1 MKNRILSSLFSAMLV
16 FTVGAFTATVHA
28 QTGSLT
34 GSVTD
39 ADTGE
44 ELSGATV
51 LIIELERGASTD
63 IEGDYS
69 ISNVPVG
76 SYTVRFSFI
85 GYRTQRRTVEVQ
97 QGQNTLNVE
106 LELDATGLEEI
117 VVSGIASSTSRS
129 ISQVS
134 VSKIDA
140 EAVTETNSFQSIDQ
154 LLTGKASGVT
164 VQPASGNPG
173 GGVRFRVRSG
183 TGLGGDGQP
192 VIYIDGVR
200 VDNSQVT
207 GFGVGGQGI
216 GVLSDLDPNQIVNV
230 EILKGPAAAALYGT
244 SGSNGVVLIETKNG
258 QGIAPGQVQ
267 VDFRSVYGMNTKQK
281 EYSEDGILSYEEANE
296 VIDSN
301 PFHEN
306 TISVSG
312 GSNSVRYYTSLGQ
325 RYEEGL
331 GPKNSLDRQSFRG
344 NIEAYPNEMLTISAT
359 TGFTQNQIRR
369 PQNDN
374 NIFGYLGN
382 LVLAPGGNTYN
393 FTARDAIDAIFDE
406 TNTNRFVGSLG
417 ATFTPMENLS
427 FSGSIGLDG
436 ANLRQV
442 QFFSPDFGY
451 AGIIN
456 GERAIY
462 DRENKQ
468 FTYDANVTYTYNI
481 SPELQ
486 ATSIVGTQIFELNRN
501 TTFIQKNDFP
511 SSAIRNVGAG
521 SEFIDANETT
531 LHAKEAGVFTQHDFL
546 FRDTYSLSLGGRFD
560 YASAIGNEAPSIF
573 YPQARASVRLDQF
586 DFLSES
592 IDLFKLRVAYGETG
606 QLPGIFDGVDLLY
619 GASAFA
625 IGRGL
630 TIAEV
635 GNPEIQPERIRELEV
650 GLDTDFFDFYTA
662 EITYYKQW
670 AEDSI
675 FEFDRAPSTGLTF
688 DSPAFNVG
696 GVEGQGVELAFGGT
710 PIRQRNFEVNFNI
723 LYSFQENEVKDLG
736 GAQPIFDGFDLNVI
750 DEGLPKSSFYVL
762 DVDGAA
768 RDGNGDVILSG
779 TGLPAPNVSDD
790 RVLKGIPYPEHNGS
804 ITLNFRLFRNL
815 EIYSLVDWATGLSVY
830 NNTKIF
836 QILFGNDAEYAEKTE
851 AFLDT
856 DPGDANYDALADE
869 VANLNPNY
877 DGNFI
882 EDADFIKLREVSVAY
897 DFTELLNNAGLGNA
911 VRNMKISLSGR
922 NLLTW
927 SKYSGI
933 DPEVNFTGARSLT
946 QGADFLT
953 LQTPRV
959 FYATLNIGF

>member
-1 MKNRILSSLFSAMLV
+1 MKIRILLSVSAFLLMFMLNS
-16 FTVGAFTATVHA
+16 FAGTAFA

-34 GSVTD
+34 GTVTD
-39 ADTGE
+39 ATTGE
-44 ELSGATV
+44 ELAGATV
-51 LIIELERGASTD
+51 LIVDLERGASSD
-63 IEGDYS
+63 SNGEYS
-69 ISNVPVG
+69 IQNIPVG
-76 SYTVRFSFI
+76 TYTVRYSFV
-85 GYRTQRRTVEVQ
+85 GYQTIRSNVSIQ
-97 QGQNTLNVE
+97 QGLNIQDIE

-117 VVSGIASSTSRS
+117 VVSGIASRTSRA

-134 VSKIDA
+134 VSKIDV
-140 EAVTETNSFQSIDQ
+140 ETVTETNSFQGIDQ
-154 LLTGKASGVT
+154 LLAGKASGVT
-164 VQPASGNPG
+164 IQPASGNPG

-216 GVLSDLDPNQIVNV
+216 GVLSDLDPNQITNI

-258 QGIAPGQVQ
+258 QGIAPGQVH
-267 VDFRSVYGMNTKQK
+267 VDFRSVYGMNTKQQ
-281 EYSEDGILSYEEANE
+281 EYADDSIISYEEANE

-301 PFHEN
+301 PLHEN
-306 TISVSG
+306 TISISG

-331 GPKNSLDRQSFRG
+331 GPKNYLDRQSFRG
-344 NIEAYPNEMLTISAT
+344 NIEAYPNEMLTISAS
-359 TGFTQNQIRR
+359 TGFTQNQIAR

-382 LVLAPGGNTYN
+382 LVLAPGGATYN
-393 FTARDAIDAIFDE
+393 FTAREAIDAISDE

-417 ATFTPMENLS
+417 AVFTPIENFSL
-427 FSGSIGLDG
+427 SGSIGLDG
-436 ANLRQV
+436 SNLRQV

-456 GERAIY
+456 GERAVF
-462 DRENKQ
+462 DRENEQ
-468 FTYDANVTYTYNI
+468 FTYDANATYAYDIT
-481 SPELQ
+481 PELQ
-486 ATSIVGTQIFELNRN
+486 ATSIIGTQIFELRRN
-501 TTFIQKNDFP
+501 TTFVQKNDFP

-521 SEFIDANETT
+521 AEFIDSNETS
-531 LHAKEAGVFTQHDFL
+531 LHAKEAGIFTQHDFL
-546 FRDTYSLSLGGRFD
+546 FRDTYSLSLGGRLD
-560 YASAIGNEAPSIF
+560 YASAIGSQAPSIF

-586 DFLSES
+586 DFLPELF
-592 IDLFKLRVAYGETG
+592 DLFKLRAAYGETG
-606 QLPGIFDGVDLLY
+606 QLPAIFDGVDLLY
-619 GASAFA
+619 GAEAFA
-625 IGRGL
+625 VGRGL
-630 TIAEV
+630 TIEEV
-635 GNPEIQPERIRELEV
+635 GNPEIEPERIRELEIGV
-650 GLDTDFFDFYTA
+650 DTDFLDSYTA

-696 GVEGQGVELAFGGT
+696 GVEGQGVEIAFGGT
-710 PIRQRNFEVNFNI
+710 PIRQRNFELSFNV

-768 RDGNGDVILSG
+768 RDANGEVILSG
-779 TGLPAPNVSDD
+779 TGLPAPNVSDE

-804 ITLNFRLFRNL
+804 INLNMRLFRNF

-830 NNTKIF
+830 NNTRIF
-836 QILFGNDAEYAEKTE
+836 QILFGNDVKYSEKTE
-851 AFLDT
+851 AFLDA
-856 DPGDANYDALADE
+856 DPGSAEYDALADE
-869 VANLNPNY
+869 VANLNANY

-897 DFTELLNNAGLGNA
+897 DFTELLRNAGLGNA

-922 NLLTW
+922 NLVTW
-927 SKYSGI
+927 TKYTGI